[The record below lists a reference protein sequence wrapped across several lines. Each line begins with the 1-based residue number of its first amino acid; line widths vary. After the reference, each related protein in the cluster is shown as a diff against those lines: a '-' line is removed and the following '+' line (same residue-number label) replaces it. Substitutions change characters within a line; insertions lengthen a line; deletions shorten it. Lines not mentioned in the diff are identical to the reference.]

1 MAFNYSTTWDD
12 NLDFMSSLE
21 STWFY
26 NSDTTNIDDTSLL
39 NSGTPSP
46 TTGSK
51 GSKGGGSSTSTSSGS
66 SSTRLG
72 PKGKGKGAKGKGAKA
87 GAASS
92 SGAKDVDYYNLEL
105 KQFLVVTSI
114 VLIIAIIIG
123 TIYSFI
129 KQKSRDQIIIQYKSK
144 TGRIFLIS
152 FLVALLCFFINSIT
166 MTYFVFN
173 LDDLTAGQRPWLLC
187 FGKIPYQIGRL
198 LMEFFFIL
206 RLYFIFG
213 KSAHSVPKWIIISL
227 MIVSFAAFICG
238 CIASMGSRSVYNWY
252 DWDPNVDTGPRLVP
266 IYIHIL
272 HSIYIF

>member
-12 NLDFMSSLE
+12 NLDFLSSLE

-26 NSDTTNIDDTSLL
+26 GSDTLSL
-39 NSGTPSP
+39 TPSP
-46 TTGSK
+46 TKGGK
-51 GSKGGGSSTSTSSGS
+51 GSRSTSTTST
-66 SSTRLG
+66 TRLG
-72 PKGKGKGAKGKGAKA
+72 PKGKGKGSKGKGAKA

-92 SGAKDVDYYNLEL
+92 SGAKDIDYNNLEM
-105 KQFLVVTSI
+105 KQFLVITSI

-129 KQKSRDQIIIQYKSK
+129 TKKSRDQIIIQYKSK
-144 TGRIFLIS
+144 VGRIFLIS
-152 FLVALLCFFINSIT
+152 FLIALIAFFANSIT
-166 MTYFVFN
+166 MAHFVFN
-173 LDDLTAGQRPWLLC
+173 LDDLTEQQRPFLLC

-213 KSAHSVPKWIIISL
+213 KTAHAVSKWIIISL
-227 MIVSFAAFICG
+227 MFISFVAFICG

-252 DWDPNVDTGPRLVP
+252 NWDPAVDTGPRLV
-266 IYIHIL
+266 IVHIL
-272 HSIYIF
+272 